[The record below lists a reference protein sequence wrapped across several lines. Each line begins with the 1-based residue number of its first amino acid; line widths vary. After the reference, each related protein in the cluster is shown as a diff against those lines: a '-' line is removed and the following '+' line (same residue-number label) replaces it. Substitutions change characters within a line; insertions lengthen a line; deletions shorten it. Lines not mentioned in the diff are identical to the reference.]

1 MDWDFLIPI
10 TALVLIFGPKLFREV
25 KDYLLKK
32 QQLKAEI
39 ELKAEAL
46 RLKNSLELEKF
57 INSEN
62 IFSNWNDSPQ
72 DRQKQGGHNIDSTN
86 NSTSNNDNL
95 NQKRNSNYERY

>member
-1 MDWDFLIPI
+1 MDWDLLIPI
-10 TALVLIFGPKLFREV
+10 TALVLIFGPKMFREV

-62 IFSNWNDSPQ
+62 IFNARNDSEQ
-72 DRQKQGGHNIDSTN
+72 DSQRQS
-86 NSTSNNDNL
+86 SNNDNDDVL